1 MPLNFLGE
9 TMQYGRQ
16 IIWTDE
22 PEITKDNVIDVLTK
36 ALKSHETI
44 SSDIDELISYE
55 AGEQTLDRLKTYRP
69 EIDNVCVDNIANE
82 VTEFNLGYFWGNP
95 ATFVQRAKDSTDV
108 PDEVNV
114 VSMLNEQYDASGHR
128 TKTQENAR
136 FVEICGIGY
145 TYIDLNTE
153 WEEGDAYFTRDVL
166 DPRTAFIVR
175 SNYYPDHRPMLGVTF
190 RNVKKDGVTYKYY
203 TCFSRDQRFELNNEQ
218 GDIAHGE
225 RSGEKNPLGRIPIC
239 EWFRAYDRMGCFE
252 RQISEMDNLNL
263 LISDVTND
271 VEQNTQMLWWA
282 NNIEFEKEVTVDEE
296 GNTVETVKK
305 PAPGEWLQTF
315 TTQDGQSPSVKPL
328 VVDYDYGGMLNNILY
343 RRALIL
349 QKCNVP
355 SRNDNSG
362 GSTGI
367 AMSDATGWSQAE
379 AAASKEEQIIE
390 GCMIEELKVVL
401 AAIRECPAI
410 DSNNPLLLLKY
421 SDTKPNFKRQK
432 TYELTTKT
440 NAIATLLGHGFSLED
455 CVSTVPLFDDPSQVV
470 TRSGEGVRKYQET
483 IFKSENEAEGG
494 EDESAPDADK
504 TIQDESDQIGNSPN
518 LDGMVTDV
526 VSESARRTD
535 NTQ

>member
-1 MPLNFLGE
+1 
-9 TMQYGRQ
+9 MQYGRQ
-16 IIWTDE
+16 IIWTDV
-22 PEITKDNVIDVLTK
+22 PEITKQNIIDVLRK
-36 ALKSHETI
+36 AIKVHDTNSTDIET
-44 SSDIDELISYE
+44 LIKYE
-55 AGEQTLDRLKTYRP
+55 AGEQTLDRIKTYRSD
-69 EIDNVCVDNIANE
+69 IDNVCVDNIANE

-95 ATFVQRAKDSTDV
+95 ATFVQRAKDNSDI
-108 PDEVNV
+108 PNEVNV

-145 TYIDLNTE
+145 TFIDLNAE

-175 SNYYPDHRPMLGVTF
+175 SSYYPDHRPMLGVTF
-190 RNVKKDGVTYKYY
+190 RKLQDENGVSHKYY
-203 TCFSRDQRFELNNEQ
+203 TCFTRTQRFEISDTT
-218 GDIAHGE
+218 GDLAHDA
-225 RSGEKNPLGRIPIC
+225 RSGELNPLGRIPIV
-239 EWFRAYDRMGCFE
+239 EWIRAYDRMGCFE

-263 LISDVTND
+263 LISDITND
-271 VEQNTQMLWWA
+271 VEQNTQMLWVSTDLDL
-282 NNIEFEKEVTVDEE
+282 ETVAVENEDGTITEE
-296 GNTVETVKK
+296 VKK
-305 PAPGEWLQTF
+305 PQAGEWLQTY
-315 TTQDGQSPSVKPL
+315 TSPDGKTPQVKPL
-328 VVDYDYGGMLNNILY
+328 VVDYDYAGMLNNILY

-362 GSTGI
+362 GSTGV

-401 AAIRECPAI
+401 AAIRECPSI
-410 DSNNPLLLLKY
+410 ESNNPLLLLKY

-440 NAIATLLGHGFSLED
+440 NAIATLLSHGFSLED

-470 TRSGEGVRKYQET
+470 TRSGEGVKRYQET
-483 IFKSENEAEGG
+483 IYTSENEAQGG
-494 EDESAPDADK
+494 ENESAPDYDK
-504 TIQDESDQIGNSPN
+504 TMQDESDQVGNSPN
-518 LDGMVTDV
+518 IDGMVTDV
-526 VSESARRTD
+526 VSR
-535 NTQ
+535 